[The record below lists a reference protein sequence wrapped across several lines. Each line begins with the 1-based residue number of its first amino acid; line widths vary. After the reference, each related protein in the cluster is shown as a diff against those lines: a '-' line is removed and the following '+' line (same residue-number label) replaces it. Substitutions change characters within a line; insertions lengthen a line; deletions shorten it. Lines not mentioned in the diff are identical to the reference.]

1 MGILKKA
8 HDYLENAAKK
18 NGVEER
24 PKDFPIPGG
33 GPKSSPGSDPVRVY
47 YKVDTKNRRRKV
59 VDTTTVK
66 THNVKRNKT
75 N

>member
-1 MGILKKA
+1 MGIFKKT
-8 HDYLENAAKK
+8 HDYLEGVAKK
-18 NGVEER
+18 NGVKER

-33 GPKSSPGSDPVRVY
+33 GPKSLPGSDPTRVY

-66 THNVKRNKT
+66 THNIKRNKT